1 MEAAVWAIGR
11 WADTYLLSEEDL
23 SPAMSQAFGPAGN
36 GPAVLAALVQVAGT
50 LLGGQAGE
58 VELHTAVCTRLLSVL
73 VRRRHVSHRL
83 VQLQPWHNLA
93 GRTWP
98 LASSC
103 VPVWL
108 LCPRVIWSFLLLR
121 TCSYLFEALRRSS

>member
-1 MEAAVWAIGR
+1 MSLDSFVYISACQNKATITIAYELQWMMQSAGSGR

-93 GRTWP
+93 GRT
-98 LASSC
+98 
-103 VPVWL
+103 
-108 LCPRVIWSFLLLR
+108 
-121 TCSYLFEALRRSS
+121 